1 MQRQKKPKKKKKTK
15 TKKKEKPSSTT
26 VSAYRRITRT
36 STAAVCAGLHA
47 RLKGL

>member
-1 MQRQKKPKKKKKTK
+1 MQRQKKTKKKMKKRM
-15 TKKKEKPSSTT
+15 KKEKPSSTT

-36 STAAVCAGLHA
+36 STAAVCAELHA

>member
-1 MQRQKKPKKKKKTK
+1 MQRQKKTKKKKM
-15 TKKKEKPSSTT
+15 KEKPSSTT

-36 STAAVCAGLHA
+36 STAAVCAELHA